1 MKKYVLDTSALL
13 AYIENEDGV
22 AEVQSLFDQSLDEKI
37 ELFVSVVSSIEVLYI
52 SRQEQGEEVAQER
65 LKLIEDLPI
74 IQEPVDER
82 LIKIIAEI
90 KATRAISFADCC
102 IAGLAKFKQAALTHK
117 DPEYEKVEDEIE
129 QLKLPYKKKT
139 KQKKHK

>member
-13 AYIENEDGV
+13 AYIENEEGV
-22 AEVQSLFDQSLDEKI
+22 VEVQSLFDQSLDDKI
-37 ELFVSVVSSIEVLYI
+37 ELFVSVVSCIEVLYI

-74 IQEPVDER
+74 LQEPVDER

-102 IAGLAKFKQAALTHK
+102 IAGLAKFKQATLTHK

-139 KQKKHK
+139 KQKRHK

>member
-13 AYIENEDGV
+13 AYIENEGGV
-22 AEVQSLFDQSLDEKI
+22 AEVQSFFDQSLDDQI
-37 ELFVSVVSSIEVLYI
+37 ELFVSVVSCIEVLYV

-74 IQEPVDER
+74 IQESVDER

-102 IAGLAKFKQAALTHK
+102 IAGLAKFKQATLIHK
-117 DPEYEKVEDEIE
+117 DPEYEQVEEEI
-129 QLKLPYKKKT
+129 QQFKLPYKKKA